1 MPRLADVAKASKVS
15 PAIVSRVA
23 NGDRSLKI
31 TAETRRRVERAIREM
46 GYTPN
51 RAAQSLRS
59 AESGFIALAV
69 HDLTNPVYGEIAR
82 GAGVAA
88 ARIGKALVMS
98 DSSERGAETDR
109 LPGTLIDLVGG
120 HGVDGLILQANGGTP
135 DQVLALAAREKTPMV
150 VLQADI
156 GIGNRVVLLPD
167 EKAARLATEHL
178 IGLGHTRIGCLATN
192 PGLIFTEARVAGW
205 RRTLKAHEL
214 RHDDTYVV
222 HAPATIE
229 AGADAIESL
238 LARSGGLTGLVCCNI
253 VPAIGAMMRLI
264 DHGHQVPGDMSIVA
278 VHDIPMAP
286 FLKVP
291 MTTVAMPL
299 FDMGVAAVEALADG
313 GSDDG
318 GPGRIIDTDPRLIV
332 RASTGPATLPA
343 HHSSDP
349 WKAE

>member
-46 GYTPN
+46 SYRPN

-69 HDLTNPVYGEIAR
+69 HDITNPVYGEIAR
-82 GAGVAA
+82 GAGAAA

-98 DSSERGAETDR
+98 DSSEREAETAH
-109 LPGTLIDLVGG
+109 LPETVPDTLVDLVGG
-120 HGVDGLILQANGGTP
+120 HGVDGLILQANGGTS

-156 GIGNRVVLLPD
+156 GIGDRVVLLPD
-167 EKAARLATEHL
+167 EQAARLATGHL
-178 IGLGHTRIGCLATN
+178 IGLGHARIGCLATN
-192 PGLIFTEARVAGW
+192 PGLTFTQARIAGW
-205 RRTLKAHEL
+205 RQALDDHGL
-214 RHDDTYVV
+214 NHDDTRVV
-222 HAPATIE
+222 HAPATIA
-229 AGADAIESL
+229 AGADATATL
-238 LARSGGLTGLVCCNI
+238 LARSGDITALVCCNI
-253 VPAIGAMMRLI
+253 VPAIGAMMWLTE
-264 DHGHQVPGDMSIVA
+264 HGYRVPDDISIA
-278 VHDIPMAP
+278 AIHDIPMAP

-299 FDMGVAAVEALADG
+299 FEMGVAAVEALAERG
-313 GSDDG
+313 PGDG
-318 GPGRIIDTDPRLIV
+318 GPVRIIDTAPRLIV
-332 RASTGPATLPA
+332 RASTGRA
-343 HHSSDP
+343 
-349 WKAE
+349 